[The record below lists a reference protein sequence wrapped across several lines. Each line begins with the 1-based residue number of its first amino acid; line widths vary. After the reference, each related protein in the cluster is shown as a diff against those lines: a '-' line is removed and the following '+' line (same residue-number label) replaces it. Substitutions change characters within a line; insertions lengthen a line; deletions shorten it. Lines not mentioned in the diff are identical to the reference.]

1 MISMKSRWRVLFGV
15 WLVAASS
22 VLGAEPVK
30 PATHPTTQPVK
41 LISHLD
47 GRINEC
53 SGVVASRRYPG
64 VFWVHGD
71 SGNPPV
77 LFAIDRQGKL
87 LGQFRVGASNQDWED
102 IAIDDAGHLYI
113 GDIGNNGAKRK
124 QLVVYRVDEP
134 DPASAKAAQGKVL
147 KVTGTWRLQFPNG
160 PFDCE
165 SFFVHKGFGYVISK
179 LFTGLHA
186 VVYRFP
192 LEAEGKAVV
201 LERVATLPIRSP
213 VTAADISADGKR
225 LAVLT
230 VTGLNLFT
238 IDGDVSQVSKVQPV
252 YIPHIHI
259 QMEAC
264 CFVPEGVLVIAETR
278 EMWLFSE
285 PQ

>member
-1 MISMKSRWRVLFGV
+1 MKSHWSLLLGV
-15 WLVAASS
+15 WLVAVGP
-22 VLGAEPVK
+22 VLGAG
-30 PATHPTTQPVK
+30 PTTQPVK
-41 LISHLD
+41 LISRLD

-87 LGQFRVGASNQDWED
+87 LAQFPVRATNQDWED
-102 IAIDDAGHLYI
+102 IAIDETGHLYI
-113 GDIGNNGAKRK
+113 GDIGNNGGKRK

-134 DPASAKAAQGKVL
+134 DPASAKAAQGQGATL
-147 KVTGTWRLQFPNG
+147 KVTGTWRLDFPNG

-165 SFFVHKGFGYVISK
+165 SLFVYKGFGYVISK

-192 LEAEGKAVV
+192 LEAEGKTSV
-201 LERVATLPIRSP
+201 LEKVATLPIRSP

-238 IDGDVSQVSKVQPV
+238 IDGDISRAGKVQPV
-252 YIPHIHI
+252 YI
-259 QMEAC
+259 
-264 CFVPEGVLVIAETR
+264 
-278 EMWLFSE
+278 S
-285 PQ
+285 